1 MSSVKWIILNLKGS
15 AGAFRQL
22 IKQLQLCCSK
32 TFSCL
37 QERNPSSLLLSEPFP
52 VNLQQRKIF
61 THTFEHVYSNVGFC
75 FYWISVTRLMSPSAD
90 RWRWP
95 LTRHSSC
102 RQTVKCVFS
111 CVQSLHLFLFLL
123 MVWFVSYL
131 FSLSTGSYLNCELT
145 FADGYTT
152 RILSKYYCHPSICPQ
167 LQSVRVCVYALLF
180 VIKYLKAI
188 KQCQD
193 RIKQHVNGFCIFVQP

>member
-1 MSSVKWIILNLKGS
+1 MCSVKLIILNLKGS

-22 IKQLQLCCSK
+22 IKQLQLCGSK

-52 VNLQQRKIF
+52 VNLQQKKIF
-61 THTFEHVYSNVGFC
+61 THTFEHVYSNVGFS
-75 FYWISVTRLMSPSAD
+75 FFWIPVTRLTSPSAD
-90 RWRWP
+90 GWCWP

-111 CVQSLHLFLFLL
+111 CLQSPHLFLFLL

-131 FSLSTGSYLNCELT
+131 FSLSTVSYLNCELT
-145 FADGYTT
+145 FADGYTQKQGFCPNT
-152 RILSKYYCHPSICPQ
+152 TVIHQFTPNCILSMC
-167 LQSVRVCVYALLF
+167 VFVCVWRLFYLL
-180 VIKYLKAI
+180 Y
-188 KQCQD
+188 CTS
-193 RIKQHVNGFCIFVQP
+193 RP